1 MRTKFYIH
9 IGVHK
14 TGTKS
19 IQHTLSENRRVLRR
33 HGINSLSGDPNHGP
47 VFISLLAD
55 EPHRETRNILRQV
68 DTPDKAA
75 AYNASAQYRVMK
87 SLARNRSPKFVISG
101 EGLSPRKAQEIERFK
116 QILAPY
122 AADYRIIVYVR
133 DPYEY
138 ANSASL
144 QRLKNGGVLDVPDK
158 KFPLPKYRRNLSRWI
173 DAFGRENVDIRVFDP
188 KRFVGGDLISDFL
201 VAIGESP
208 ELAKKLNVVRAN
220 QSMSHEAALILS
232 EANKTIPVLVDGRAN
247 RGRASSFHVE
257 VVNIKGEKFSI
268 DPEEYLK
275 HEAEA
280 LAEVEWLNSI
290 LGESAFGRTQVRP
303 ASTPRWSEETVA
315 SIKQELTEV
324 VYAMRQKD
332 RRFFLP
338 RIDEPPLPPGLEWLQ
353 DIYNSNGPK
362 QPTTTK
368 RPEFNETTIRALG
381 RFFHDINLTLQ
392 HRKAERDALRGSLLV
407 WVSPR
412 LAHDLYRKVVQLRP
426 ECARGQYRLS
436 QALLLRGHFAQARK
450 AAEAAVELAPRR
462 MSFKLWL
469 KLAMMAERRW
479 HKPPHASAEGA
490 ALKPRHGRRT
500 RADKR
505 ADRQATHSETRP
517 TAAQAAS
524 RHPPQ

>member
-47 VFISLLAD
+47 VLISLLAD
-55 EPHRETRNILRQV
+55 EPHRETRNILRHV

-101 EGLSPRKAQEIERFK
+101 EGLSPRKPQEIERFK
-116 QILAPY
+116 QMLAPY

-144 QRLKNGGVLDVPDK
+144 QRLKNGGVLDAPDK

-232 EANKTIPVLVDGRAN
+232 EANKAIPALVDGRAN
-247 RGRASSFHVE
+247 RGRASNFHVE
-257 VVNIKGEKFSI
+257 VANIKGEKFSI

-290 LGESAFGRTQVRP
+290 LGEPAFGRTHVRP

-315 SIKQELTEV
+315 SIKKELTEL
-324 VYAMRQKD
+324 VYAMREKD

-338 RIDEPPLPPGLEWLQ
+338 RIEQPPLPPGLEWLQ
-353 DIYNSNGPK
+353 DVYNSNAPK
-362 QPTTTK
+362 KPTPTK
-368 RPEFNETTIRALG
+368 LPEFNETTIRALG

-392 HRKAERDALRGSLLV
+392 HRKAEWDALRGSLLV

-426 ECARGQYRLS
+426 ESARGQYRLS

-479 HKPPHASAEGA
+479 HKPPRASAEGD
-490 ALKPRHGRRT
+490 ALEPRRGRRA

-505 ADRQATHSETRP
+505 ADRPATRSETRP
-517 TAAQAAS
+517 TAGQAAS

>member
-1 MRTKFYIH
+1 MMRTKFYIH

-19 IQHTLSENRRVLRR
+19 IQHTLSENRRELRR

-47 VFISLLAD
+47 ALMSLLAD
-55 EPHRETRNILRQV
+55 EPHRDSRNIRRHV

-75 AYNASAQYRVMK
+75 AYNASAQYKVMK

-101 EGLSPRKAQEIERFK
+101 EGLSPRRPQEIERLK
-116 QILAPY
+116 QMLAPY

-173 DAFGRENVDIRVFDP
+173 EAFGRENVDIRIFDP

-208 ELAKKLNVVRAN
+208 DLAKRLNVVRAN

-232 EANKTIPVLVDGRAN
+232 EANKQIPALVGRRAN
-247 RGRASSFHVE
+247 RGRASNFHVE
-257 VVNIKGEKFSI
+257 IANIKGEKFLI

-275 HEAEA
+275 HEAVA
-280 LAEVEWLNSI
+280 LAEVQWLNST
-290 LGESAFGRTQVRP
+290 LGEPAFGRTQPRP

-315 SIKQELTEV
+315 SIKKELTELV
-324 VYAMRQKD
+324 DALRQTD

-338 RIDEPPLPPGLEWLQ
+338 RFE
-353 DIYNSNGPK
+353 
-362 QPTTTK
+362 
-368 RPEFNETTIRALG
+368 
-381 RFFHDINLTLQ
+381 
-392 HRKAERDALRGSLLV
+392 
-407 WVSPR
+407 
-412 LAHDLYRKVVQLRP
+412 
-426 ECARGQYRLS
+426 
-436 QALLLRGHFAQARK
+436 
-450 AAEAAVELAPRR
+450 
-462 MSFKLWL
+462 
-469 KLAMMAERRW
+469 
-479 HKPPHASAEGA
+479 
-490 ALKPRHGRRT
+490 
-500 RADKR
+500 
-505 ADRQATHSETRP
+505 
-517 TAAQAAS
+517 
-524 RHPPQ
+524 